1 MKTLIDWAIKCGND
15 GDICFTNESLPIN
28 GNENISTI
36 CSKNETGNE
45 THTSPLFRNENSV
58 EMNKDITT
66 NQKIKLGGNEPVL
79 HTKYGTASVNANSGY
94 YTIVSSKEGNFNKL
108 LHRLIFEEF
117 YNIKIPK
124 NYVIHHKN
132 NQKLDNCILNLQL
145 MSFKEHLLH
154 HYEKGD
160 FTNKDIN
167 YCIKESKA
175 QNTTG
180 YFRVSK
186 SKCSQCKQGFI
197 YRYQYYDK
205 GEKQSLWATTIE
217 KLEKKVKDK
226 GLEWRK
232 IQ

>member
-1 MKTLIDWAIKCGND
+1 MKTLVQYAISCGNETSQW
-15 GDICFTNESLPIN
+15 F
-28 GNENISTI
+28 
-36 CSKNETGNE
+36 KNETTGQMNKDTSQQIENE
-45 THTSPLFRNENSV
+45 TIGEMNTSQRFENENLV

-79 HTKYGTASVNANSGY
+79 HTKYGTASINANSGY
-94 YTIVSSKEGNFNKL
+94 YTIVSTKEGNFNKL
-108 LHRLIFEEF
+108 LHRLMFEDF

-160 FTNKDIN
+160 FTNKDTN

-175 QNTTG
+175 TNTTG

-186 SKCSQCKQGFI
+186 SPCPKCKQG
-197 YRYQYYDK
+197 YLWRYQYYEEGRK
-205 GEKQSLWATTIE
+205 KALFATKLT
-217 KLEKKVKDK
+217 KLEEKVKEK
-226 GLEWRK
+226 GLTWGK
-232 IQ
+232 L